1 MSPIDRALAYHS
13 RTKHHPGRFAKS
25 LGYLDWAT
33 QPDPFRT
40 FEGAPRVDLPL
51 LKGDLTPTY
60 RDLDSPDDI
69 AASPYSLSTLAT
81 LLELSLGLSAWK
93 QHGTARW

>member
-1 MSPIDRALAYHS
+1 MSSIDRTLAYHT
-13 RTKHHPGRFAKS
+13 RTKHHPHRFARS

-51 LKGDLTPTY
+51 LEDELAPSF
-60 RDLDSPDDI
+60 RDLDTPDNI
-69 AASPYSLSTLAT
+69 PHRALSLSTLAI
-81 LLELSLGLSAWK
+81 LLELSLGISAWK
-93 QHGTARW
+93 QHGS